1 MTPQGTVSF
10 ISPAYCGRN
19 SDIFITN
26 NCGFLN
32 HILPGD
38 YVAAD
43 TGFNIEN
50 ELQMLNATLLFPT
63 FLKGQHQLLPRH
75 IEETRQLASYR
86 IHIERIIG
94 LLKKQVQI
102 FRYVHS
108 HDYIVPRNK

>member
-1 MTPQGTVSF
+1 MVNYKHHQTVKFLIGMTPQGTVSF

-50 ELQMLNATLLFPT
+50 ELQMLNATLLIPT
-63 FLKGQHQLLPRH
+63 FLKA
-75 IEETRQLASYR
+75 TSASA
-86 IHIERIIG
+86 
-94 LLKKQVQI
+94 
-102 FRYVHS
+102 
-108 HDYIVPRNK
+108 